1 MDELKRDAPECC
13 RRTTVSDHIAA
24 DKASGRLCCQC
35 AYGGEPALAA
45 RDCLPHRGFG
55 SGVLLLAAHA
65 LAPFRGAK
73 NMARAGAQSREIPQ
87 CGLQTVAIGGQVVVI
102 AGLLLENFKNA
113 PLATGFSK
121 KLKWGCARGVPKAG

>member
-1 MDELKRDAPECC
+1 MRPSVAVA
-13 RRTTVSDHIAA
+13 RQFRTTSQPTKPPVGYAA
-24 DKASGRLCCQC
+24 NALMGENPRSPQEIVYRIEASGREFCSSQPTRLPHSVGRKIWR
-35 AYGGEPALAA
+35 APVLRAA
-45 RDCLPHRGFG
+45 RFP
-55 SGVLLLAAHA
+55 
-65 LAPFRGAK
+65 
-73 NMARAGAQSREIPQ
+73 N